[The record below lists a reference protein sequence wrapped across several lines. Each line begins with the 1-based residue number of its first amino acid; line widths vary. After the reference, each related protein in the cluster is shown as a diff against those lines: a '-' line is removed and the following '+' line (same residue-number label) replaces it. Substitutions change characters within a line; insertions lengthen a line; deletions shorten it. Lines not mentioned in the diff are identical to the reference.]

1 MRAMDS
7 PAPRLDALLPQLYD
21 ELRRLAAR
29 AMSTERRDHT
39 LQPTALVHEAYLK
52 LSQIADLELGGRP
65 QLYVLAAR
73 AMRQILVDHARA
85 RFTAKRGGLALRVT
99 LDGAQPSVPATAFDL
114 LALDQALARLG
125 EIDPRQEEIVT
136 LRFLAGLSVEEAARA
151 LGVSPTTVKRES
163 AMARAWLYRELA
175 WPEEAAPGPPEPV
188 GG

>member
-1 MRAMDS
+1 MDS
-7 PAPRLDALLPQLYD
+7 SSPRLDILLPPLYD

-29 AMSTERRDHT
+29 AMRTERPDHT

-52 LSQIADLELGGRP
+52 LSQSAELEVGGRP

-85 RFTAKRGGLALRVT
+85 RRTAKRGGLAVQVT
-99 LDGAQPSVPATAFDL
+99 LDGAQARAPANAFDL
-114 LALDQALARLG
+114 LALDQALGRLG
-125 EIDPRQEEIVT
+125 EIDPRQEEVVE

-163 AMARAWLYRELA
+163 AMARAWLFRELTRDGA
-175 WPEEAAPGPPEPV
+175 SSETSSTG
-188 GG
+188 